1 MRAYDGT
8 TRMLSNVR
16 FVLDLRRNL
25 ISLDALDVIG
35 YSINLDQ
42 GIMKVLMGSLVVMK
56 CVRQYDLYILQGRAS
71 LDKGAVL
78 TTSTYIVTKLLHSRM
93 GHINEKR
100 AH

>member
-56 CVRQYDLYILQGRAS
+56 CVRQLTFTSY
-71 LDKGAVL
+71 KGGHHL
-78 TTSTYIVTKLLHSRM
+78 TKGPS
-93 GHINEKR
+93 
-100 AH
+100 